1 MATFPVWSRQAGRA
15 RGTVSMSMQDPISDM
30 LTRIRNGQ
38 SAGKVSV
45 MVPMS
50 KQKSA
55 IAVVLKQQGYIRDY
69 SVEEIEGKSQLA
81 ILLRYFE
88 GRPVIET
95 LKRVSRPGL
104 RVYKRKDDLP
114 TVMGGLGIAIISTSK
129 GLMTDRQARAAGY
142 GGEIVCIVA

>member
-1 MATFPVWSRQAGRA
+1 
-15 RGTVSMSMQDPISDM
+15 MSMQDPISDM

-81 ILLRYFE
+81 IFLRYFE
-88 GRPVIET
+88 GKPVIET

-129 GLMTDRQARAAGY
+129 GLMTDRQARAAGH